1 MILGLILMV
10 NLFLFTN
17 NYVGAVNTK
26 PLNIRFNSTN
36 NIMIKGPIDND
47 VSSKFIYELNLLE
60 NKKNVYVYLDTPG
73 GSIDD
78 GMQIVAQIKKYQL
91 SCIAEKA
98 YSMGFIIFQSCKN
111 RYIMPH
117 TRLMQHQL
125 SYGVRDEKL
134 KIDNYVRFIDS
145 MEKQLV
151 EEQAERIG
159 LDEDEFYEKTINEW
173 WLYGKNI
180 LKENCADRFV
190 NVECSVTLTKQNYT
204 NIVGNYEYTYSR
216 CPLIDKFIF
225 KNKTSGSSTFEPFI
239 FTF

>member
-1 MILGLILMV
+1 MILGLFLMI

-17 NYVGAVNTK
+17 NCVGAVNTK

-47 VSSKFIYELNLLE
+47 ISSKFIYELNLLE

-117 TRLMQHQL
+117 SRLMQHQL

-204 NIVGNYEYTYSR
+204 NIVGNYEYTYSK

-239 FTF
+239 LTF